1 MTNNS
6 LNKQPEC
13 ICYCTGTTRE
23 KIEILI
29 ADGVNTLEGIA
40 YETGA
45 TTGCGACDYLVMEL
59 LVQGEQ
65 KNRG

>member
-1 MTNNS
+1 MTDNN
-6 LNKQPEC
+6 LNKQQEC

-40 YETGA
+40 YQTGA
-45 TTGCGACDYLVMEL
+45 TTGCGACDYVVMEL
-59 LVQGEQ
+59 LAQSERE
-65 KNRG
+65 KP